1 MSRVGSV
8 PDIRQNIIE
17 TARQQRRTENASVYQ
32 GERRGKDLVKEG
44 FYRYENIR
52 GAMRSAVKE
61 DALNNIRGQDDT
73 KAEQEA
79 KAKQAKL
86 NLAKERRHDTIREK
100 FIEEEGKGTSISI
113 AA

>member
-1 MSRVGSV
+1 MARVGGI

-17 TARQQRRTENASVYQ
+17 TARQQRRAENTSVYR

-61 DALNNIRGQDDT
+61 DALRTLRGENET
-73 KAEQEA
+73 RAEQDA

-86 NLAKERRHDTIREK
+86 NLARERRHDTIREK
-100 FIEEEGKGTSISI
+100 FIEEEGKGTSISV
-113 AA
+113 AV